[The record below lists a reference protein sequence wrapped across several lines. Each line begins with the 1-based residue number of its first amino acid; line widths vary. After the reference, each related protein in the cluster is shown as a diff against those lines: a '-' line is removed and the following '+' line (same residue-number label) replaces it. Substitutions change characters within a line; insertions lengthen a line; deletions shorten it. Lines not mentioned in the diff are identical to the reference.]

1 MNLTEEQKE
10 AVHKIFAWCMTDEP
24 TMCLTGIAGSGK
36 STVLKEV
43 FSESNLEKIT
53 NKFKN
58 EDDQDF
64 SLALTATTNKA
75 ATVLAEIMQYQ
86 VKTLHSHL
94 SITYDSF
101 TNQYSSKSTA
111 DYLLAPKHVR
121 VLVIDEASMLSWD
134 MLMLLTGMQKWH
146 LDKDATEGRRSQLKL
161 LYVGDKYQLPAVKAK
176 VPYPFVRGYPEVSLE
191 NTSRSNNPYITD
203 LYLAARSAIAGAPE
217 YVGSVEPKR
226 IPVDR
231 FNDLIKEA
239 FLTNPEDSVIL
250 SYSNASVIKYNKMV
264 QNIRGESTELVEG
277 GVYVVNNSCIPSG
290 MGRRLLR
297 TEQRVYLES
306 VQPANIK
313 HTGMEN
319 IKTVQIN
326 GIQYIAGNSEDVRN
340 SIKLLKLLAKDKES
354 DFWEVTKLR
363 YFDTYVADLRPG
375 YAMTIHKSQGS
386 TYKNVFI
393 DVPDILKC
401 RSTELRNRLFYV
413 AISRAQEN
421 VYFLE

>member
-10 AVHKIFAWCMTDEP
+10 AVHKIFTWCMTDEL

-75 ATVLAEIMQYQ
+75 ATVLAKIMQCQ

-94 SITYDSF
+94 SITYDSL
-101 TNQYSSKSTA
+101 TNQYSSKSAA
-111 DYLLAPKHVR
+111 DYLLAPKNVR

-146 LDKDATEGRRSQLKL
+146 LDKDEAEGRRSQLKL
-161 LYVGDKYQLPAVKAK
+161 LYVGDKYQLPAVKGKA
-176 VPYPFVRGYPEVSLE
+176 PYSFVRGYPEVSLE

-264 QNIRGESTELVEG
+264 QDIRGESTELVKG
-277 GVYVVNNSCIPSG
+277 GVYVVNNTCVPFG
-290 MGRRLLR
+290 VGRRLLR
-297 TEQRVYLES
+297 AEQRVYLEE
-306 VQPANIK
+306 VWPAK
-313 HTGMEN
+313 RKYTDVGKM
-319 IKTVQIN
+319 KTVKID
-326 GIQYIAGNSEDVRN
+326 GIRYMAGNSEDVRN
-340 SIKLLKLLAKDKES
+340 SIKLLKLRAKDKES
-354 DFWEVTKLR
+354 DSWEIVELR
-363 YFDTYVADLRPG
+363 YFDNYVADLRPG